1 MFLRALKSQ
10 ALFYL
15 QDENEVTMNEGFLAT
30 VNEEGIMMVGEGRT
44 IQVDEN
50 GW

>member
-1 MFLRALKSQ
+1 MKSQ
-10 ALFYL
+10 ALFHL
-15 QDENEVTMNEGFLAT
+15 QDENDVTMNESFLAT
-30 VNEEGIMMVGEGRT
+30 VSEEGIMMVGEGRT